1 MATRPISVKPEAVAR
16 LLAEV
21 QAFCTREI
29 SMADLRGLIAKALAD
44 AERGRLP
51 AMELPAG
58 WAVEPKATPLFVL
71 IEETDLED
79 Y

>member
-1 MATRPISVKPEAVAR
+1 MGERPISVKPEAVAR

-21 QAFCTREI
+21 QGFCTREV
-29 SMADLRGLIAKALAD
+29 SMADLRGLMAAALVD

-58 WAVEPKATPLFVL
+58 WVVQPKATPLFVL

>member
-29 SMADLRGLIAKALAD
+29 SMDDLRGLMAAALAD

-51 AMELPAG
+51 AMEVPAG
-58 WAVEPKATPLFVL
+58 WVVQPKAKPLFIL

>member
-1 MATRPISVKPEAVAR
+1 MPTRPISVKPEAVAR
-16 LLAEV
+16 LLVEV
-21 QAFCTREI
+21 QAFCAREI
-29 SMADLRGLIAKALAD
+29 SMDDLKGLMAAALVD

-51 AMELPAG
+51 AMELPVG
-58 WAVEPKATPLFVL
+58 WTVEPKATPLFVL

>member
-21 QAFCTREI
+21 QGFCAREI
-29 SMADLRGLIAKALAD
+29 SMADLRGLMAAALAD

-51 AMELPAG
+51 AMEVPAG
-58 WAVEPKATPLFVL
+58 WVVQPKAKPLFIL
-71 IEETDLED
+71 IQETDLED